1 MPADA
6 PDGTEELA
14 ALAEQLA
21 APVERVFA
29 EIGVIAQALTDVVGA
44 VVGTGR
50 RARAGDLAAI
60 TPVADGTLGGDGA
73 LVGAGVVMCPDY
85 LEDAERYLEW
95 RHIGR
100 DGRPRPLLLDIDP
113 TSDDPYDY
121 WDMEWF
127 RVPRDERRRMVG
139 GPYFDY
145 RGADRFALTFAVP
158 VVVRGEFV
166 GVAGADV
173 PLASLESE
181 LLPVLRR
188 LHRRAALVNHENRVV
203 TANTPH
209 YATGA
214 RVHLEIGQPPSDVVP
229 VVADLPWSLLLSP
242 AE

>member
-1 MPADA
+1 MPADDQSHDDVEA
-6 PDGTEELA
+6 AA
-14 ALAEQLA
+14 ALLAE
-21 APVERVFA
+21 PVERVFA
-29 EIGVIAQALTDVVGA
+29 EIAVIAQALTDVVTA

-50 RARAGDLAAI
+50 AVRAGDLAAI
-60 TPVADGTLGGDGA
+60 TPVADGTLTGDGA
-73 LVGAGVVMCPDY
+73 LVGAGVVMLPGY

-95 RHIGR
+95 RQLGR

-113 TSDDPYDY
+113 ASDDPYDY

-145 RGADRFALTFAVP
+145 RGADRFGLTFATP
-158 VVVRGEFV
+158 VVVGGAFV

-173 PLASLESE
+173 PLAHLESE

-188 LHRRAALVNHENRVV
+188 LGSRAALLNHERRVV

-214 RVHLEIGQPPSDVVP
+214 RVHVEAQEGAASTL
-229 VVADLPWSLLLSP
+229 VVADLGWSLLVSP
-242 AE
+242 AG